1 MYPLFVLQGF
11 TACRWGVIPD
21 TPIQVDTEDHALRL
35 AHRLACEKP
44 AVLALYRWNN
54 ETQIIAAIGR
64 VPDSAL
70 EAVVN
75 G

>member
-1 MYPLFVLQGF
+1 MYPLFVVQGF
-11 TACRWGVIPD
+11 TQCRWGVIPD
-21 TPIQVDTEDHALRL
+21 APIQVDSEDHALRL
-35 AHRLACEKP
+35 AHRLACAKP

-54 ETQIIAAIGR
+54 ETQIIVAIGR

-70 EAVVN
+70 EAVAN

>member
-1 MYPLFVLQGF
+1 MYPLFVVQGF

-21 TPIQVDTEDHALRL
+21 
-35 AHRLACEKP
+35 
-44 AVLALYRWNN
+44 
-54 ETQIIAAIGR
+54 IIAAIGR

-70 EAVVN
+70 EAVAN

>member
-1 MYPLFVLQGF
+1 MYPLFVVQGF

-21 TPIQVDTEDHALRL
+21 APIQVDTEDHALRL

-54 ETQIIAAIGR
+54 ETQIIVAIGR